1 MNVFKFHGYIYMLR
15 WMVTIK
21 ILWPE
26 HVSGTENGAEQDENR
41 VEHWAGMAENDGV
54 GVGVGAGAERSAEQ
68 DVAER
73 KRAAG
78 SGLNQPLTAH
88 SNLMLGYLTL
98 HWPYSSIVC
107 SLLFSLH
114 SLVFT
119 LYSSLAMSLLQTQSN
134 LYFFHLIQPK
144 AILIQLRNSST

>member
-1 MNVFKFHGYIYMLR
+1 
-15 WMVTIK
+15 
-21 ILWPE
+21 
-26 HVSGTENGAEQDENR
+26 
-41 VEHWAGMAENDGV
+41 MAEND

-98 HWPYSSIVC
+98 H
-107 SLLFSLH
+107 
-114 SLVFT
+114 
-119 LYSSLAMSLLQTQSN
+119 
-134 LYFFHLIQPK
+134 
-144 AILIQLRNSST
+144 